1 MKLSD
6 HELSKRVLVWHALSD
21 LFTARELQ
29 DYDYQWMVKVLK
41 ESGLSR
47 ETIFQII
54 DNEVAPA
61 LLGNLLFNPTPV
73 MDGWEPEEVKEL
85 VLRHLHKKPT
95 ILEKILPRKSLIKKR
110 RKNIQ
115 SELSRLSSEL
125 DKDQAVSHNYLTDV
139 KSHTPDKGQQ

>member
-41 ESGLSR
+41 ESGLSK

-54 DNEVAPA
+54 DDEVAPA

-85 VLRHLHKKPT
+85 VLRYLHKKPT
-95 ILEKILPRKSLIKKR
+95 IIEKIFPRKSLIKKR

-115 SELSRLSSEL
+115 SELSRLSIEL
-125 DKDQAVSHNYLTDV
+125 DKN
-139 KSHTPDKGQQ
+139 

>member
-41 ESGLSR
+41 ESGLSK

-54 DNEVAPA
+54 DDEVAPA

-85 VLRHLHKKPT
+85 VLRYLHKKPT
-95 ILEKILPRKSLIKKR
+95 IIEKILPRKSLIKKR

-115 SELSRLSSEL
+115 SELSQLSIEL
-125 DKDQAVSHNYLTDV
+125 NKN
-139 KSHTPDKGQQ
+139 

>member
-6 HELSKRVLVWHALSD
+6 HELTTRVLVWHALSD

-41 ESGLSR
+41 ESGLSK

-54 DNEVAPA
+54 DDEVAPA

-85 VLRHLHKKPT
+85 VLRYLHKKPT
-95 ILEKILPRKSLIKKR
+95 IIEKILPRKSLIKKR

-115 SELSRLSSEL
+115 SELSRLSIEL
-125 DKDQAVSHNYLTDV
+125 DKN
-139 KSHTPDKGQQ
+139 

>member
-41 ESGLSR
+41 ESGLSK

-54 DNEVAPA
+54 DDEVAPA

-85 VLRHLHKKPT
+85 VLRYLHKKPT
-95 ILEKILPRKSLIKKR
+95 IIEKILPRKSLIKKR
-110 RKNIQ
+110 RKTIQ
-115 SELSRLSSEL
+115 SELSRLSIEL
-125 DKDQAVSHNYLTDV
+125 DKN
-139 KSHTPDKGQQ
+139 

>member
-41 ESGLSR
+41 ESGLSK

-54 DNEVAPA
+54 DDEVAPA

-73 MDGWEPEEVKEL
+73 MDGWEPEEIKEL
-85 VLRHLHKKPT
+85 VLRYLHKKST
-95 ILEKILPRKSLIKKR
+95 VIEKILPRKSLIKKR
-110 RKNIQ
+110 RKTIQ
-115 SELSRLSSEL
+115 NELSRLSIEL
-125 DKDQAVSHNYLTDV
+125 DKKLT
-139 KSHTPDKGQQ
+139 

>member
-41 ESGLSR
+41 ESGLSK

-54 DNEVAPA
+54 DDEVAPA

-85 VLRHLHKKPT
+85 VLRYLHKKPT
-95 ILEKILPRKSLIKKR
+95 IIEKIFPRKSLIKKR

-115 SELSRLSSEL
+115 SELSRLSIEL
-125 DKDQAVSHNYLTDV
+125 DK
-139 KSHTPDKGQQ
+139 K

>member
-41 ESGLSR
+41 ESGLSK

-54 DNEVAPA
+54 DEEVAPA

-85 VLRHLHKKPT
+85 VLRYLHKKPT
-95 ILEKILPRKSLIKKR
+95 IIEKIFPRKSLIKKR

-115 SELSRLSSEL
+115 SELSRLSIEL
-125 DKDQAVSHNYLTDV
+125 DKN
-139 KSHTPDKGQQ
+139 

>member
-41 ESGLSR
+41 ESGLSK

-54 DNEVAPA
+54 DDEVAPA

-85 VLRHLHKKPT
+85 VLRYLHKKPT
-95 ILEKILPRKSLIKKR
+95 IIEKILPRKSLIKKR
-110 RKNIQ
+110 RKKIQ
-115 SELSRLSSEL
+115 SELSQLSIEL
-125 DKDQAVSHNYLTDV
+125 NKN
-139 KSHTPDKGQQ
+139 